1 MININEKKTNCC
13 GCTACAQV
21 CPKNCITMEADAEG
35 FSYPVVDTD
44 KCISCNRCDSV
55 CPIINKVEAA
65 SGDDY
70 PKAIG
75 GWHKDE
81 DIRALSSSGGA
92 FSLFAQEIL
101 EQGGVVYG
109 CALDDK
115 AAARHICVDSLD
127 DLDKLRGSK
136 YVQSALDDVYESIR
150 KLLEEGRKVLFTGA
164 PCQAAGLC
172 SYLGDKRSDNLYLI
186 DFICHGVP
194 SPRVFAEYIA
204 ETEKEAGSRVTGFK
218 FRLKDHGWSGSGMQL
233 GTCAEFENGDS
244 IRNYPAFRDPF
255 MNGFLDDTYLRPSCY
270 DCSFKDVKKGYSD
283 FTIADFWGVD
293 KVSDKLNDG
302 KGTSLIII
310 HNEHARELWNNVKD
324 NFFYQEVSTDAAI
337 KRNRSIKQSPA
348 RSRRRDRF
356 FTDLDSKGYKYV
368 KRKYMSGL
376 TWAWHRLWKMF
387 GRFEQFI
394 KFSFVGVSNTVISL
408 AVYYIC
414 IFLGLHYMLAYTL
427 GFLLSVCNAFFW
439 NNRYVFTNKQEKSIV
454 RAFLKV
460 LTSYGFSFLLS
471 LVLMGLLVDI
481 LKIPQV
487 IAPLLKMTVTIPINF
502 VLNKVWAF
510 KDKK

>member
-1 MININEKKTNCC
+1 MKEDT
-13 GCTACAQV
+13 
-21 CPKNCITMEADAEG
+21 EG
-35 FSYPVVDTD
+35 FAYPVIDTE
-44 KCISCNRCDSV
+44 KCVSCNKCESV
-55 CPIINKVEAA
+55 CPVMNKPQGGAL
-65 SGDDY
+65 DDY
-70 PKAIG
+70 PKAVG
-75 GWHKDE
+75 GWHRD
-81 DIRALSSSGGA
+81 DAVRGASSSGGA
-92 FSLFAQEIL
+92 FSLFALKIL
-101 EQGGVVYG
+101 KQGGVVYG

-115 AAARHICVDSLD
+115 MTARHICVDNVE
-127 DLDKLRGSK
+127 DLDRLRGSK
-136 YVQSALDDVYESIR
+136 YVQSAMDDVYESIR
-150 KLLEEGRKVLFTGA
+150 GHLNEGRKVLFSGA

-172 SYLGDKRSDNLYLI
+172 SYLGDQRSEDLYII

-194 SPRVFAEYIA
+194 SPKVFAEYLGDVKN
-204 ETEKEAGSRVTGFK
+204 TAGSEIRAFK

-233 GTCAEFENGDS
+233 GTSAEFENGKS

-255 MNGFLDDTYLRPSCY
+255 MNGFLDDSYLRPSCY

-283 FTIADFWGVD
+283 YTIADFWGVD

-302 KGTSLIII
+302 KGTSLILIQ
-310 HNEHARELWNNVKD
+310 NEHALSLWDEVKD
-324 NFFYQEVSTDAAI
+324 DFFYEEVPVDKAL
-337 KRNRSIKQSPA
+337 KRNRSIEHSPV
-348 RSRRRDRF
+348 RSKRRDTF
-356 FTDLDSKGYKYV
+356 FGDLDSKGYKYV
-368 KRKYMSGL
+368 KRKYMSGI

-387 GRFEQFI
+387 GQFI
-394 KFSFVGVSNTVISL
+394 KFSIVGVSNTVISL

-487 IAPLLKMTVTIPINF
+487 IAPLLKMIVTIPINF

-510 KDKK
+510 KDKKV